1 MAEKSF
7 IKALGDVELF
17 SDLPNDALGRL
28 ANEMREYRYA
38 DGEVIVKQ
46 GEGGQLGR
54 MFVVLDGTAQADV
67 DGTIVGTYSVGDEF
81 GEMSLLDGSPRSATV
96 TATSDVLLG
105 GLASWHLRS
114 VVIEEPTIAMHLIEV
129 LARRL
134 RAANA
139 DLTHD

>member
-7 IKALGDVELF
+7 IRALGDVELF

-28 ANEMREYRYA
+28 ANEMREYRYS

-96 TATSDVLLG
+96 TATSDVLLA

-114 VVIEEPTIAMHLIEV
+114 VIIEEPTIAMHLIEV

>member
-7 IKALGDVELF
+7 TKALGDVELF
-17 SDLPNDALGRL
+17 SDLPNDALERL

-38 DGEVIVKQ
+38 DGDVIVKQ

-96 TATSDVLLG
+96 TATSDVLLA

>member
-96 TATSDVLLG
+96 TATSDVLLA

-139 DLTHD
+139 DLAND

>member
-96 TATSDVLLG
+96 TATSDVLLA

>member
-38 DGEVIVKQ
+38 DGDVIVKQ

-96 TATSDVLLG
+96 TATSDVLLA

>member
-67 DGTIVGTYSVGDEF
+67 DGTIVGTYSVGAN
-81 GEMSLLDGSPRSATV
+81 SA
-96 TATSDVLLG
+96 
-105 GLASWHLRS
+105 R
-114 VVIEEPTIAMHLIEV
+114 
-129 LARRL
+129 
-134 RAANA
+134 
-139 DLTHD
+139 